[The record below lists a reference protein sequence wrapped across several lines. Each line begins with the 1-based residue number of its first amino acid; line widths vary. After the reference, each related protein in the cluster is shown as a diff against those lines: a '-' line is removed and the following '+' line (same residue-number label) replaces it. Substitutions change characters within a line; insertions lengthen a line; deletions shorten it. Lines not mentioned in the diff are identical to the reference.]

1 MLYKK
6 NNTPKLDMELYK
18 NPTSEY
24 RGTPF
29 WAWNCK
35 LEKDELERQIEVL
48 KEMGFG
54 GFHMHSRSGMATKYL
69 SEEFMNLVKA
79 CRDKAEAE
87 NMLAWLYDEDRWP
100 SGAAGGYVTKDKS
113 LRQKMLVFSE
123 NPVKFYPKDEA
134 AKEGLPYL
142 LAVFD
147 AELDEKGLLKSY
159 KMIGENEDAKGIKRY
174 AYVEAS
180 SSSGWYNGQAYAD
193 TLSKEAIQKFIDI
206 TYSAYE
212 DAVGES
218 FDKSVPAIFTD
229 EPQFFRKQILKFA
242 KGNEDAIMPWTTD
255 FAETYMAE
263 YGEDIISKI
272 PEIFWDLT
280 DGKIS
285 VARYRFHDHICQRF
299 TDAFAKQCG
308 TWCKEHGIALTGHM
322 MEEPTLESQTHALG
336 EAMRAYEWFGIPGID
351 LLCNHLEIT
360 TAKQAQSAAHQYGK
374 EAVLSELYGVTN
386 WDFDFRGHKY
396 QGDWQAALGITVRVP
411 HLSWVS
417 MKGSAKRDY
426 PASIN
431 YQAPWH
437 KEYKYVEDHFARLNT
452 VLTRGKPLVNVGVI
466 HPIESFW
473 LYYGP
478 QDTGSDIR
486 HTLDKNFIDIATW
499 LADGIVEYN
508 FISESLLPTQCKS
521 VTDKLNVGEMNYG
534 TVIVPGCR
542 TIRRTTFNLLKEFSE
557 KGGKLIFAGECPTH
571 IDALPTDEVRAL
583 YEKSVVVEYDKL
595 SILKALEGERTAKI
609 VDSNG
614 KTAEGYLHGFR
625 QDGNVKWFFLA
636 HHKYNHDSVDCSRA
650 ENLTITINSEYIPKL
665 YNTIEGTVEDI
676 DFETKDGKTYIYKT
690 VYDFDSLLIQLT
702 EGKGSYF
709 SDEYTTGEEQIK
721 SKVYIATTMSD
732 LADNIRFN
740 APAEY
745 TRTEDNVVLLDIAK
759 YKLDEGEWKAD
770 EEILRL
776 DTKCREVL
784 EFPMADGKDV
794 QPWVIEEEK
803 AEHFVT
809 LKFNIEST
817 TEIENVFIAGEEAES
832 IKLNGREIHLTPCG
846 YYVDKSIKK
855 YNAGKLLKGINEIEI
870 KTPITKRISV
880 ENYFLLGDFDV
891 KLQGCKQTVIPKS
904 NTIGF
909 GDITAQGMPFYGGNV
924 VYKTEVDVPE
934 STLKI
939 CVSRYRGALTKV
951 LIDGREIGNIVYPPY
966 ILEADVTAGKHT
978 IEFVGFGNRVNTFGS
993 VHNIGND
1000 SWVGPSHWYSKNY
1013 EWSYEYALK
1022 PTGILTS
1029 PTIEVISR

>member
-6 NNTPKLDMELYK
+6 NNTTELDMNLFK
-18 NPTSEY
+18 NPSSEY

-35 LEKDELERQIEVL
+35 LEKEELERQIEVL

-54 GFHMHSRSGMATKYL
+54 GFHMHSRSGMGTEYL
-69 SEEFMNLVKA
+69 SEEFMSLVKA
-79 CRDKAEAE
+79 CRDKAEKE
-87 NMLAWLYDEDRWP
+87 DMLAWLYDEDRWP
-100 SGAAGGYVTKDKS
+100 SGSAGGYVTKDKY
-113 LRQKMLVFSE
+113 LRQKLLVFSE
-123 NPVKFYPKDEA
+123 KPVEFYSKDQA
-134 AKEGLPYL
+134 IKEGLPYL

-147 AELDEKGLLKSY
+147 AQLDENGLLKSY
-159 KMIGENEDAKGIKRY
+159 KMIDENEKAKGNKRY
-174 AYVEAS
+174 AYVKTAEPM
-180 SSSGWYNGQAYAD
+180 GWYNGQAYAD
-193 TLSKEAIQKFIDI
+193 TLSNEAIQKFIDI

-212 DAVGES
+212 NAVGES

-229 EPQFFRKQILKFA
+229 EPQFKTKESLKFA
-242 KGNEDAIMPWTTD
+242 KSHEDAIMPWTTD
-255 FAETYMAE
+255 FADTYKST

-280 DGKIS
+280 DGRIS

-308 TWCKEHGIALTGHM
+308 TWCSEHGIALTGHM
-322 MEEPTLESQTHALG
+322 MEEPTLESQTHSLG

-351 LLCNHLEIT
+351 LLCNRLEIT
-360 TAKQAQSAAHQYGK
+360 TAKQCQSAVHQYGR
-374 EAVLSELYGVTN
+374 EAMLSELYGVTN

-396 QGDWQAALGITVRVP
+396 QGDWQAALGVTVRVP

-431 YQAPWH
+431 YQAPWY

-466 HPIESFW
+466 HPVESFW

-486 HTLDKNFIDIATW
+486 ETLDKNFKNIATW
-499 LADGIVEYN
+499 LADGIVEYD
-508 FISESLLPTQCKS
+508 FISESLLPTQCKN
-521 VTDKLNVGEMNYG
+521 VTDKLNVGNMNYG
-534 TVIVPGCR
+534 TILVPGCK
-542 TIRRTTFNLLKEFSE
+542 TLRRTTFNLLKEFAQ
-557 KGGKLIFAGECPTH
+557 KGGKLIFAGECPTY
-571 IDALPTDEVRAL
+571 IDAVPSHEIKEL
-583 YEKSVVVEYDKL
+583 YESSIAVEYDKL
-595 SILKALEGERTAKI
+595 AILNALNEE
-609 VDSNG
+609 
-614 KTAEGYLHGFR
+614 KTAEITDDGGHTAKGFLHGFR
-625 QDGNVKWFFLA
+625 QDGDVKWFFLA
-636 HHKYNHDSVDCSRA
+636 HHKYNTSAIDCSRA
-650 ENLTITINSEYIPKL
+650 ENLTITFEGEYIPKL
-665 YNTIEGTVEDI
+665 YNTVEGTVESI
-676 DFETKDGKTYIYKT
+676 NFETKDGKTYIYKT

-709 SDEYTTGEEQIK
+709 SNEYAKGEEQIK
-721 SKVYIATTMSD
+721 SKVYIATTMND
-732 LADNIRFN
+732 LAENIRFN
-740 APAEY
+740 TPVEY
-745 TRTEDNVVLLDIAK
+745 RRTEENVAILDIAK
-759 YKLDEGEWKAD
+759 YKLDDEEWKPE

-776 DTKCREVL
+776 DTMCREIL
-784 EFPMADGKDV
+784 NYPMADGKDV

-803 AEHFVT
+803 AKHFVT

-817 TEIENVFIAGEEAES
+817 TEIENVFIAGEEAEY
-832 IKLNGREIHLTPCG
+832 IKLNGKEIALSPCG

-855 YNAGKLLKGINEIEI
+855 YKAGKLINGINEIEI

-904 NTIGF
+904 KTIGF
-909 GDITAQGMPFYGGNV
+909 GDITSQGMPFYGGNI

-966 ILEADVTAGKHT
+966 ILETDVTAGKHK
-978 IEFVGFGNRVNTFGS
+978 IEFIAFGNRVNTFGS
-993 VHNIGND
+993 IHNIGND

-1013 EWSYEYALK
+1013 EWSYEYAPK
-1022 PTGILTS
+1022 TTGIITS
-1029 PTIEVISR
+1029 PVIEVIEK